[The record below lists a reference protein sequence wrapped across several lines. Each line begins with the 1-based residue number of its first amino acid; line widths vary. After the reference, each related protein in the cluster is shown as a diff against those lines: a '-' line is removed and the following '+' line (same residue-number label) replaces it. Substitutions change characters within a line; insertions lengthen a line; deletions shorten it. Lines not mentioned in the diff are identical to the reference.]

1 MQKTMVRN
9 GSLSIMLL
17 VAIFAI
23 MTISL
28 FHGAASRTAEA
39 RVESPRTQ
47 SAVMM
52 TADDFSGDFC
62 AE

>member
-1 MQKTMVRN
+1 MQKTMIRN

-28 FHGAASRTAEA
+28 FRGAMSRTAEA
-39 RVESPRTQ
+39 YAGHSRMQ
-47 SAVMM
+47 NAVVM
-52 TADDFSGDFC
+52 TVNDFSGDSC